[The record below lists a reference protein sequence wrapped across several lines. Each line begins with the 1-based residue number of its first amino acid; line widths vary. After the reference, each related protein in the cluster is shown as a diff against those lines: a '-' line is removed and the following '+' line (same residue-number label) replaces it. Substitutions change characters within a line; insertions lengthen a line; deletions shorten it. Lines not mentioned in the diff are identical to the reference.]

1 MNTIKNRIQNFEYLR
16 HWTYS
21 SFAKGFSLFSVF
33 CLLPSVFCFIISIQS
48 CKVYSFT
55 GANISPDIKS
65 VTIEPIQNRA
75 NNGPASLNQN
85 FTDKLKVK
93 LVSEANL
100 RQVANDG
107 DLIFKGYFSGY
118 VVTSQAPT
126 AQVQSGLN
134 RLTVTLHIDFQNTK
148 DPKDKWSENFTRF
161 ADFPG
166 TENLIN
172 VENALIEEINKQL
185 VDDIFNRALV
195 KW

>member
-1 MNTIKNRIQNFEYLR
+1 
-16 HWTYS
+16 
-21 SFAKGFSLFSVF
+21 
-33 CLLPSVFCFIISIQS
+33 
-48 CKVYSFT
+48 
-55 GANISPDIKS
+55 

-93 LVSEANL
+93 LVTEANL
-100 RQVANDG
+100 RQISIDG
-107 DLIFKGYFSGY
+107 DLVFKGYFSGY
-118 VVTSQAPT
+118 TVTSQAPT

-134 RLTVTLHIDFQNTK
+134 RLTIILHIEFQNSK
-148 DPKDKWSENFTRF
+148 DVKDKWSENFTRF

-172 VENALIEEINKQL
+172 VENNLIEEINKQL
-185 VDDIFNRALV
+185 VDDIFNKALV

>member
-1 MNTIKNRIQNFEYLR
+1 
-16 HWTYS
+16 
-21 SFAKGFSLFSVF
+21 
-33 CLLPSVFCFIISIQS
+33 
-48 CKVYSFT
+48 
-55 GANISPDIKS
+55 
-65 VTIEPIQNRA
+65 
-75 NNGPASLNQN
+75 
-85 FTDKLKVK
+85 
-93 LVSEANL
+93 L